1 MKGSSAQP
9 ASSLAWLAQTLRV
22 TADLNRLHLLERLGE
37 DELTVTQVAERI
49 GRPYRHTSTDLRVLY
64 AARLVVRRRAGPHM
78 LYRRATNGRG
88 ELIEFLLA
96 WAKRAA

>member
-1 MKGSSAQP
+1 MKSLAP
-9 ASSLAWLAQTLRV
+9 APSLAWLAQTLRV
-22 TADLNRLHLLERLGE
+22 TADLNRLHLLDRLGD

-49 GRPYRHTSTDLRVLY
+49 DRPYQHTSSHLRALY
-64 AARLVVRRRAGPHM
+64 AERLVVRRRAGPHM

-96 WAKRAA
+96 WARRFP